1 MKKGYKIHPFIWV
14 LLFSLTSLLGQQG
27 SSYLTQKL
35 MVESDLRER
44 MGDALSKIID
54 DQKYIIDVDVDI
66 EIIGEKEEQI
76 IIIPGDRPIYDEASA
91 LEQLTTIIGEAAPED
106 GSAEDTEF
114 YSMGL
119 PIPGFDFEVEAEPQV
134 SQESAA
140 QGQAGPGMVVPI
152 QEPTMAG
159 ERVQSKTL
167 TKRMPARYSVKRIQ
181 ISIILQEGAAPE
193 LIENIRQVVMVASR
207 FDRTRGDVLSI
218 MTASFKERRDEKSAE
233 QVLLKNIADKLEQL
247 QTGEGKDGGLQKSI
261 EDAVSEPMTAFKNR
275 LNELEQANLKNK
287 FEYERRTKL
296 LRDSLQLGELKG
308 EITSLRDALI
318 YAEQTQKTG
327 IDSQLTR
334 KIAMLDSVQL
344 DLEQEIEHVES
355 SSAMIILVSMLGALV
370 LVLLV
375 LVIVLLFNKKKALPP
390 PPPWFY
396 GRPPRKRK
404 KKGKNDGSKNSNL
417 AAKKSVDSQ
426 VASVGQELEDD
437 PDVLRSEIGEMRQ
450 SVVSMSVGQPKTA
463 TRIVKEWLEDDVVP
477 EPEPPPEEPEEE
489 DSGKKKKKKK

>member
-1 MKKGYKIHPFIWV
+1 MKKGYKIHPFILV
-14 LLFSLTSLLGQQG
+14 FLFSLTLLIGQQT

-35 MVESDLRER
+35 MVENGLRER
-44 MGDALSKIID
+44 IGDALSKIID
-54 DQKYIIDVDVDI
+54 DQKYVIDVDVDI
-66 EIIGEKEEQI
+66 EITGEKEEQI
-76 IIIPGDRPIYDEASA
+76 TIIPGDRPIYDEASA
-91 LEQLTTIIGEAAPED
+91 LEQLTTIIGEAAPGD
-106 GSAEDTEF
+106 GSSEDTELS
-114 YSMGL
+114 SMGL

-134 SQESAA
+134 SQESAT
-140 QGQAGPGMVVPI
+140 QGQAGPDMVVPI

-167 TKRMPARYSVKRIQ
+167 THRVPAVADVKRIQ

-247 QTGEGKDGGLQKSI
+247 QSGESGGMKKSI
-261 EDAVSEPMTAFKNR
+261 EDAVSEPMTAFKSR
-275 LNELEQANLKNK
+275 LNELEQANLRNK
-287 FEYERRTKL
+287 FEYERKTKL
-296 LRDSLQLGELKG
+296 LRDSLQLGDLKG
-308 EITSLRDALI
+308 EITSLKEALEF
-318 YAEQTQKTG
+318 AEQTQKTG
-327 IDSQLTR
+327 IDSQLTQ

-344 DLEQEIEHVES
+344 DLEKELEQVES
-355 SSAMIILVSMLGALV
+355 SSAMIILVSILGALV
-370 LVLLV
+370 LIPLV
-375 LVIVLLFNKKKALPP
+375 LVVVLLFNKKKTPPP
-390 PPPWFY
+390 PPPWLY
-396 GRPPRKRK
+396 GPPRRK
-404 KKGKNDGSKNSNL
+404 KKGKNDGSNNGNL
-417 AAKKSVDSQ
+417 AAKKSVGSQ
-426 VASVGQELEDD
+426 VTEDD

-477 EPEPPPEEPEEE
+477 EPEPPPEEPVEE

>member
-14 LLFSLTSLLGQQG
+14 FLFSLTLLLGQQT

-35 MVESDLRER
+35 MVESGLRER
-44 MGDALSKIID
+44 IGDALSKIID
-54 DQKYIIDVDVDI
+54 DQKYVIDVDVDI
-66 EIIGEKEEQI
+66 EITGEKEEQI
-76 IIIPGDRPIYDEASA
+76 TIIPGNRPIYDEASA
-91 LEQLTTIIGEAAPED
+91 LEQLTTIIGEAAPGD
-106 GSAEDTEF
+106 GSSEDTEF
-114 YSMGL
+114 SSMGL

-140 QGQAGPGMVVPI
+140 RGQAGPDMVVPI

-167 TKRMPARYSVKRIQ
+167 THRVPAVAAVKRIQ

-247 QTGEGKDGGLQKSI
+247 QSGESGGMKKSI
-261 EDAVSEPMTAFKNR
+261 EDAVSEPMTAFKSR
-275 LNELEQANLKNK
+275 LNELEQANLRNK
-287 FEYERRTKL
+287 FEYERKTKL
-296 LRDSLQLGELKG
+296 LRDSLQLGDLKG
-308 EITSLRDALI
+308 EIISLKEALV
-318 YAEQTQKTG
+318 YAEQIQKTG
-327 IDSQLTR
+327 IDSQLTQ

-344 DLEQEIEHVES
+344 DLEQELEQVES
-355 SSAMIILVSMLGALV
+355 SSAMIILVSILGALV
-370 LVLLV
+370 LILLV
-375 LVIVLLFNKKKALPP
+375 LVMVLLFNKKKTPPP
-390 PPPWFY
+390 PPPWLY
-396 GRPPRKRK
+396 GPPRRRK
-404 KKGKNDGSKNSNL
+404 KKGKNDGSKNGNL
-417 AAKKSVDSQ
+417 AAKKSVGSQ
-426 VASVGQELEDD
+426 VGSVGQELEDD

>member
-14 LLFSLTSLLGQQG
+14 FLFSLTLLLGQQT

-35 MVESDLRER
+35 MVESGLRER
-44 MGDALSKIID
+44 IGDALSKIID
-54 DQKYIIDVDVDI
+54 DQKYVIDVDVDI
-66 EIIGEKEEQI
+66 EITGEKEEQI
-76 IIIPGDRPIYDEASA
+76 TIIPGDRPIYDEASA
-91 LEQLTTIIGEAAPED
+91 LEQLTTIIGKAAPGD

-114 YSMGL
+114 SSMGL

-140 QGQAGPGMVVPI
+140 RGQAGPDMVLPI

-167 TKRMPARYSVKRIQ
+167 THRVPAVAAVKRIQ

-247 QTGEGKDGGLQKSI
+247 QAGESGGMKKSI

-275 LNELEQANLKNK
+275 LNELEQANLRNK
-287 FEYERRTKL
+287 FEYERKTKL
-296 LRDSLQLGELKG
+296 LRDSLQLGDLKG
-308 EITSLRDALI
+308 EIISLKEALV
-318 YAEQTQKTG
+318 YAEQIQKTG
-327 IDSQLTR
+327 IDSQLTQ

-344 DLEQEIEHVES
+344 DLEQELEQVES
-355 SSAMIILVSMLGALV
+355 SSAMIILVSILGALV
-370 LVLLV
+370 LILLV
-375 LVIVLLFNKKKALPP
+375 LVMVLLFNKKKMPPP
-390 PPPWFY
+390 PPPWLY
-396 GRPPRKRK
+396 GPPRRRK
-404 KKGKNDGSKNSNL
+404 KKGKNDGSKNGNL
-417 AAKKSVDSQ
+417 AAKKSVGSQ

>member
-1 MKKGYKIHPFIWV
+1 MKKVYKIHPFIWV
-14 LLFSLTSLLGQQG
+14 FLFSLTLLLGQQT

-35 MVESDLRER
+35 MVESGLRER
-44 MGDALSKIID
+44 LGDALSKIID
-54 DQKYIIDVDVDI
+54 DQKYVIDVDVDI
-66 EIIGEKEEQI
+66 EITGEKEEQI
-76 IIIPGDRPIYDEASA
+76 TIIPGDRPIYDEASA
-91 LEQLTTIIGEAAPED
+91 LEQLTTIIGEAAPGD
-106 GSAEDTEF
+106 GSADDTEF
-114 YSMGL
+114 SSMGL

-152 QEPTMAG
+152 QEPTMAN

-167 TKRMPARYSVKRIQ
+167 TNRMPAIAAVKRLQ

-247 QTGEGKDGGLQKSI
+247 QAGEDGGMKKSI
-261 EDAVSEPMTAFKNR
+261 EDAISEPMTAFKSR
-275 LNELEQANLKNK
+275 LNELEQENLRNK
-287 FEYERRTKL
+287 FEYERKTKL
-296 LRDSLQLGELKG
+296 LRDSLQLGDLKG
-308 EITSLRDALI
+308 EIISLKEALI

-327 IDSQLTR
+327 IDSQLTQ

-344 DLEQEIEHVES
+344 DLEQELEQVES
-355 SSAMIILVSMLGALV
+355 SSAMIILVSILGALV

-375 LVIVLLFNKKKALPP
+375 LVIVLLFNKKKTPPP

-396 GRPPRKRK
+396 GPPRRRK
-404 KKGKNDGSKNSNL
+404 KKGKNGSL
-417 AAKKSVDSQ
+417 ATKSEI
-426 VASVGQELEDD
+426 QETNED
-437 PDVLRSEIGEMRQ
+437 PDVIRSEIGEMRQ

>member
-1 MKKGYKIHPFIWV
+1 MKKGYKIHPFILV
-14 LLFSLTSLLGQQG
+14 FLFSLTLLLGQQT

-35 MVESDLRER
+35 MVENGLRER
-44 MGDALSKIID
+44 IGDALSKIID
-54 DQKYIIDVDVDI
+54 DQKYVIDVDVDI
-66 EIIGEKEEQI
+66 EITGEKEEQI
-76 IIIPGDRPIYDEASA
+76 TIIPGDRPIYDEASA
-91 LEQLTTIIGEAAPED
+91 LEQLTTIIGEAAPGD
-106 GSAEDTEF
+106 GSSEDTEF
-114 YSMGL
+114 SSMGL

-140 QGQAGPGMVVPI
+140 RGQAGPDMVVPI
-152 QEPTMAG
+152 KEPTMDG

-167 TKRMPARYSVKRIQ
+167 THRVPAVAAVKRIQ

-247 QTGEGKDGGLQKSI
+247 QSGESGGMKKSI
-261 EDAVSEPMTAFKNR
+261 EDAVSEPMTAFKSR

-287 FEYERRTKL
+287 FEYERKTKL
-296 LRDSLQLGELKG
+296 LRDSLQLGDLKG
-308 EITSLRDALI
+308 EIISLKEALV

-327 IDSQLTR
+327 IDSQLTQ

-344 DLEQEIEHVES
+344 DLEQELEQVES
-355 SSAMIILVSMLGALV
+355 SSAMIILVSILGALV
-370 LVLLV
+370 LILLV
-375 LVIVLLFNKKKALPP
+375 LVMVLLFNKKKTPPP
-390 PPPWFY
+390 PPPWLY
-396 GRPPRKRK
+396 GPPRRRK
-404 KKGKNDGSKNSNL
+404 KKGNL
-417 AAKKSVDSQ
+417 AAKKNVGSQ
-426 VASVGQELEDD
+426 VASVGQEPEDD

>member
-14 LLFSLTSLLGQQG
+14 FLFSLTLLLGQQT

-35 MVESDLRER
+35 MVESGLRER
-44 MGDALSKIID
+44 IGDALSKIID
-54 DQKYIIDVDVDI
+54 DQKYVIDVDVDI
-66 EIIGEKEEQI
+66 EITGEKEEQI
-76 IIIPGDRPIYDEASA
+76 TIIPGDRPIYDEASA
-91 LEQLTTIIGEAAPED
+91 LEQLTTIIGEAAPGD

-114 YSMGL
+114 SSMGL

-140 QGQAGPGMVVPI
+140 RGQAGPDMVLPI
-152 QEPTMAG
+152 KEPTMDG

-167 TKRMPARYSVKRIQ
+167 THRVPAVAAVKRIQ

-247 QTGEGKDGGLQKSI
+247 QSGESGGMKKSI

-275 LNELEQANLKNK
+275 LNELEQANLRNQ
-287 FEYERRTKL
+287 FEYERKTKL
-296 LRDSLQLGELKG
+296 LRDSLQLGDLKG
-308 EITSLRDALI
+308 EIISLKEALV
-318 YAEQTQKTG
+318 YAEQIQKTG
-327 IDSQLTR
+327 IDSQLTQ

-344 DLEQEIEHVES
+344 DLEQELEQVES
-355 SSAMIILVSMLGALV
+355 SSAMIILVSILGALV
-370 LVLLV
+370 LILLV
-375 LVIVLLFNKKKALPP
+375 LVMVLLFNKKKTPPP
-390 PPPWFY
+390 PPPWLY
-396 GRPPRKRK
+396 GPPRRRK
-404 KKGKNDGSKNSNL
+404 KKGNL
-417 AAKKSVDSQ
+417 AAKKSVGSQ

>member
-14 LLFSLTSLLGQQG
+14 FLFSLTLLLGQQT

-35 MVESDLRER
+35 MVESGLRER
-44 MGDALSKIID
+44 IGDALSKIID
-54 DQKYIIDVDVDI
+54 DQKYVIDVDVDI
-66 EIIGEKEEQI
+66 EITGEKEEQI
-76 IIIPGDRPIYDEASA
+76 TIIPGDRPIYDEASA
-91 LEQLTTIIGEAAPED
+91 LEQLTTIIGEAAPGD
-106 GSAEDTEF
+106 GSAKDTEF
-114 YSMGL
+114 SSMGL

-134 SQESAA
+134 SQESSAR
-140 QGQAGPGMVVPI
+140 GQAGPDMVLPI
-152 QEPTMAG
+152 KEPTMDG

-167 TKRMPARYSVKRIQ
+167 THRVPAVAAVKRIQ

-247 QTGEGKDGGLQKSI
+247 QSGESGGMKKSI

-275 LNELEQANLKNK
+275 LNELEQANLRNQ
-287 FEYERRTKL
+287 FEYERKTKL
-296 LRDSLQLGELKG
+296 LRDSLQLGDLKG
-308 EITSLRDALI
+308 EIISLKEALV
-318 YAEQTQKTG
+318 YAEQIQKTG
-327 IDSQLTR
+327 IDSQLTQ

-344 DLEQEIEHVES
+344 DLEQELEQVES
-355 SSAMIILVSMLGALV
+355 SSAMIILVSILGALV
-370 LVLLV
+370 LILLI
-375 LVIVLLFNKKKALPP
+375 LVMVLLFNKKKTPPP
-390 PPPWFY
+390 PPPWLY
-396 GRPPRKRK
+396 GPPRRRK
-404 KKGKNDGSKNSNL
+404 KKGKNDGSKNGNL
-417 AAKKSVDSQ
+417 AAKKSVGSQ

>member
-14 LLFSLTSLLGQQG
+14 FLFSLTLLLGQQT

-35 MVESDLRER
+35 MVENGLRER
-44 MGDALSKIID
+44 IGDALSKIID
-54 DQKYIIDVDVDI
+54 DQKYVIDVDVDI
-66 EIIGEKEEQI
+66 EITGEKEEQI
-76 IIIPGDRPIYDEASA
+76 TIIPGNRPIYDEASA
-91 LEQLTTIIGEAAPED
+91 LEQLTTIIGEAAPGD
-106 GSAEDTEF
+106 GSSEDTELS
-114 YSMGL
+114 SMGL

-140 QGQAGPGMVVPI
+140 QGQAGPDMVIPI
-152 QEPTMAG
+152 KEPTMAG

-167 TKRMPARYSVKRIQ
+167 THRVPAVAAVKRIQ

-247 QTGEGKDGGLQKSI
+247 QAGESGGMKKSI

-275 LNELEQANLKNK
+275 LNELEQANLRNK
-287 FEYERRTKL
+287 FEYERKTKL
-296 LRDSLQLGELKG
+296 LRDSLQLGDLKG
-308 EITSLRDALI
+308 EIISLKEALV

-327 IDSQLTR
+327 IDSQLTQ

-344 DLEQEIEHVES
+344 DLEQELEQVES
-355 SSAMIILVSMLGALV
+355 SSAMIILVSILGALV
-370 LVLLV
+370 LILLV
-375 LVIVLLFNKKKALPP
+375 LVMVLLFNKKKMPPP
-390 PPPWFY
+390 PPPWLY
-396 GRPPRKRK
+396 GPPRRRK
-404 KKGKNDGSKNSNL
+404 KKGKNDGSKNGNL
-417 AAKKSVDSQ
+417 AAKKSVGSQ

>member
-14 LLFSLTSLLGQQG
+14 FLFSLTLLLGQQT

-35 MVESDLRER
+35 MVESGLRER
-44 MGDALSKIID
+44 IGDALSKIID
-54 DQKYIIDVDVDI
+54 DQKYVIDVDVDI
-66 EIIGEKEEQI
+66 EITGEKEEQI
-76 IIIPGDRPIYDEASA
+76 TIIPGDRPIYDEASA
-91 LEQLTTIIGEAAPED
+91 LEQLTTIIGEAAPGD

-114 YSMGL
+114 SSMGL

-140 QGQAGPGMVVPI
+140 RGQAGPDMVLPI
-152 QEPTMAG
+152 KEPTMDG

-167 TKRMPARYSVKRIQ
+167 THRVPAVAAVKRIQ

-247 QTGEGKDGGLQKSI
+247 QAGESGGMKKSI

-275 LNELEQANLKNK
+275 LNELEQANLRNK
-287 FEYERRTKL
+287 FEYERKTKL
-296 LRDSLQLGELKG
+296 LRDSLQLGDLKG
-308 EITSLRDALI
+308 EIISLKEALV
-318 YAEQTQKTG
+318 YAEQIQKTG
-327 IDSQLTR
+327 IDSQLTQ

-344 DLEQEIEHVES
+344 DLEQELEQVES
-355 SSAMIILVSMLGALV
+355 SSAMIILVSILGALV
-370 LVLLV
+370 LILLV
-375 LVIVLLFNKKKALPP
+375 LVMVLLFNKKKTPPP
-390 PPPWFY
+390 PPPWLY
-396 GRPPRKRK
+396 GPPRRRK
-404 KKGKNDGSKNSNL
+404 KKGKNDGSKNGNL
-417 AAKKSVDSQ
+417 AAKKSVGSQ

>member
-14 LLFSLTSLLGQQG
+14 FLFSLTLLLGQQT

-35 MVESDLRER
+35 MVESGLRER
-44 MGDALSKIID
+44 IGDALSKIID
-54 DQKYIIDVDVDI
+54 DQKYVIDVDVDI
-66 EIIGEKEEQI
+66 EITGEKEEQI
-76 IIIPGDRPIYDEASA
+76 TIIPGDRPIYDEASA
-91 LEQLTTIIGEAAPED
+91 LEQLTTIIGEAAPGD

-114 YSMGL
+114 SSMGL

-140 QGQAGPGMVVPI
+140 RGQAGPDMVLPI
-152 QEPTMAG
+152 KEPTMDG

-167 TKRMPARYSVKRIQ
+167 THRVPAVAAVKRIQ

-247 QTGEGKDGGLQKSI
+247 QSGESGGMKKSI

-275 LNELEQANLKNK
+275 LNELEQANLRNK
-287 FEYERRTKL
+287 FEYERKTKL
-296 LRDSLQLGELKG
+296 LRDSLQLGDLKG
-308 EITSLRDALI
+308 EIISLKEALI

-327 IDSQLTR
+327 IDSQLTQ

-344 DLEQEIEHVES
+344 DLEQELEQVES
-355 SSAMIILVSMLGALV
+355 SSAMIILVSILGALV
-370 LVLLV
+370 LILLV
-375 LVIVLLFNKKKALPP
+375 LVMVLLFNKKKTPPP
-390 PPPWFY
+390 PPPWLY
-396 GRPPRKRK
+396 GPPRRRK
-404 KKGKNDGSKNSNL
+404 KKGKNDGSKNGNL
-417 AAKKSVDSQ
+417 AAKKSVGSQ

>member
-14 LLFSLTSLLGQQG
+14 FLFSLTLLLGQQT

-35 MVESDLRER
+35 MVESGLRER
-44 MGDALSKIID
+44 IGDALSKIID
-54 DQKYIIDVDVDI
+54 DQKYVIDVDVDI
-66 EIIGEKEEQI
+66 EITGEKEEQI
-76 IIIPGDRPIYDEASA
+76 TIIPGDRPIYDEASA
-91 LEQLTTIIGEAAPED
+91 LEQLTTIIGEAAPGD
-106 GSAEDTEF
+106 GSSKDTELS
-114 YSMGL
+114 SMGL

-140 QGQAGPGMVVPI
+140 QGQAGPDMVVPI

-167 TKRMPARYSVKRIQ
+167 THRVPAVAAVKRIQ

-247 QTGEGKDGGLQKSI
+247 QSGESGGMKKSI
-261 EDAVSEPMTAFKNR
+261 EDAVSEPMTAFKSR
-275 LNELEQANLKNK
+275 LNELEQANQRNK
-287 FEYERRTKL
+287 FEYERKTKL
-296 LRDSLQLGELKG
+296 LRDSLQLGDLKG
-308 EITSLRDALI
+308 EIISLKEALV

-327 IDSQLTR
+327 IDSQLTK

-344 DLEQEIEHVES
+344 DLEQELEQVES
-355 SSAMIILVSMLGALV
+355 SSAMIILVSILGALV
-370 LVLLV
+370 LILLV
-375 LVIVLLFNKKKALPP
+375 LVVVLLFNKKKMPPP
-390 PPPWFY
+390 PPPWLY
-396 GRPPRKRK
+396 GPPRRRK
-404 KKGKNDGSKNSNL
+404 KKGNL
-417 AAKKSVDSQ
+417 AAKKSVGSQ

>member
-14 LLFSLTSLLGQQG
+14 FLFSLTLLLGQQT

-35 MVESDLRER
+35 MVENGLRER
-44 MGDALSKIID
+44 IGDALSKIID
-54 DQKYIIDVDVDI
+54 DQKYVIDVDVDI
-66 EIIGEKEEQI
+66 EITGEKEEQI
-76 IIIPGDRPIYDEASA
+76 TIIPGDRPIYDEASA
-91 LEQLTTIIGEAAPED
+91 LEQLTTIIGEAAPGD
-106 GSAEDTEF
+106 GSADDTEF
-114 YSMGL
+114 SSMGL

-152 QEPTMAG
+152 QEPTMAN

-167 TKRMPARYSVKRIQ
+167 TNRMPAIAAVKRLQ

-247 QTGEGKDGGLQKSI
+247 QAGEDGGMKKSI
-261 EDAVSEPMTAFKNR
+261 EDAISEPMTAFKSR
-275 LNELEQANLKNK
+275 LNELEQENLRNK
-287 FEYERRTKL
+287 FEYERKTKL
-296 LRDSLQLGELKG
+296 LRDSLQLGDLKG
-308 EITSLRDALI
+308 EIISLKEALI

-327 IDSQLTR
+327 IDSQLTQ

-344 DLEQEIEHVES
+344 DLEQELEQVES
-355 SSAMIILVSMLGALV
+355 SSAMIILVSILGALV

-375 LVIVLLFNKKKALPP
+375 LVIVLLFNKKKTPPP

-396 GRPPRKRK
+396 GPPRRRK
-404 KKGKNDGSKNSNL
+404 KKGKNGSL
-417 AAKKSVDSQ
+417 ATKSEI
-426 VASVGQELEDD
+426 QETNED
-437 PDVLRSEIGEMRQ
+437 PDVIRSEIGEMRQ

>member
-14 LLFSLTSLLGQQG
+14 FLFSLTLLLGQQT

-35 MVESDLRER
+35 MVESGLRER
-44 MGDALSKIID
+44 IGDALSKIID
-54 DQKYIIDVDVDI
+54 DQKYVIDVDVDI
-66 EIIGEKEEQI
+66 EITGEKEEQI
-76 IIIPGDRPIYDEASA
+76 TIIPGDRPIYDEASA
-91 LEQLTTIIGEAAPED
+91 LEQLTTIIGEAAPGD

-114 YSMGL
+114 SSMGL

-140 QGQAGPGMVVPI
+140 RGQAGPDMVLPI
-152 QEPTMAG
+152 KEPTMDG

-167 TKRMPARYSVKRIQ
+167 THRVPAVAAVKRIQ

-247 QTGEGKDGGLQKSI
+247 QSGESGGMKKSI
-261 EDAVSEPMTAFKNR
+261 EDAVSEPMTAFKSR
-275 LNELEQANLKNK
+275 LNELEQANLRNK
-287 FEYERRTKL
+287 FEYERKTKL
-296 LRDSLQLGELKG
+296 LRDSLQLGDLKG
-308 EITSLRDALI
+308 EIISLKEALV
-318 YAEQTQKTG
+318 YAEQIQKTG
-327 IDSQLTR
+327 IDSQLTQ

-344 DLEQEIEHVES
+344 DLEQELEQVES
-355 SSAMIILVSMLGALV
+355 SSAMIILVSILGALV
-370 LVLLV
+370 LILLV
-375 LVIVLLFNKKKALPP
+375 LVMVLLFNKKKTPPP
-390 PPPWFY
+390 PPPWLY
-396 GRPPRKRK
+396 GPPRRRK
-404 KKGKNDGSKNSNL
+404 KKGKNDGSKNGNL
-417 AAKKSVDSQ
+417 AAKKSVGSQ

>member
-1 MKKGYKIHPFIWV
+1 MKKGDKIHPFIWV
-14 LLFSLTSLLGQQG
+14 FLFSLTLLLGQQT

-35 MVESDLRER
+35 MVESGLRER
-44 MGDALSKIID
+44 LGDALSKIID
-54 DQKYIIDVDVDI
+54 DQKYVIDVDVDI
-66 EIIGEKEEQI
+66 EITGEKEEQI
-76 IIIPGDRPIYDEASA
+76 TIIPGDRPIYDEASA
-91 LEQLTTIIGEAAPED
+91 LEQLTTIIGEAAPGD
-106 GSAEDTEF
+106 GSADDTEF
-114 YSMGL
+114 SSMGL

-152 QEPTMAG
+152 QEPTMAN

-167 TKRMPARYSVKRIQ
+167 TNRMPAIATVKRLQ

-247 QTGEGKDGGLQKSI
+247 QAGDGGGLKKSI

-275 LNELEQANLKNK
+275 LNELEQENLRNK
-287 FEYERRTKL
+287 FEYERKTKL
-296 LRDSLQLGELKG
+296 LRDSLQLGDLKG
-308 EITSLRDALI
+308 EITSLKEALV

-327 IDSQLTR
+327 IDSQLTK

-344 DLEQEIEHVES
+344 DLEQELEQVES
-355 SSAMIILVSMLGALV
+355 SSAMIILVSILGALV

-375 LVIVLLFNKKKALPP
+375 LVIVLLFNKKKTPPP

-396 GRPPRKRK
+396 GPPRRRK
-404 KKGKNDGSKNSNL
+404 KKGKNGSL
-417 AAKKSVDSQ
+417 ATKSEI
-426 VASVGQELEDD
+426 QETNED
-437 PDVLRSEIGEMRQ
+437 PDVIRSEIGEMRQ

>member
-1 MKKGYKIHPFIWV
+1 MKKGYKIHPFILV
-14 LLFSLTSLLGQQG
+14 FLFSLTLLIGQQT

-35 MVESDLRER
+35 MVENGLRER
-44 MGDALSKIID
+44 IGDALSKIID
-54 DQKYIIDVDVDI
+54 DQKYVIDVDVDI
-66 EIIGEKEEQI
+66 EITGEKEEQI
-76 IIIPGDRPIYDEASA
+76 TIIPGDRPIYDEASA
-91 LEQLTTIIGEAAPED
+91 LEQLTTIIGDAAPGD
-106 GSAEDTEF
+106 GAAEDTELS
-114 YSMGL
+114 SMGL

-134 SQESAA
+134 SQESAT
-140 QGQAGPGMVVPI
+140 QGQAGPDMVVPI

-167 TKRMPARYSVKRIQ
+167 THRIPAVADVKRIQ

-247 QTGEGKDGGLQKSI
+247 QGGESGGMKKSI
-261 EDAVSEPMTAFKNR
+261 EDAVSEPMTAFKSR
-275 LNELEQANLKNK
+275 LNELEQANQRNK
-287 FEYERRTKL
+287 FEYERKTKL
-296 LRDSLQLGELKG
+296 LRDSLQLGDLKG
-308 EITSLRDALI
+308 EITSLKEALVF
-318 YAEQTQKTG
+318 AEQTQKTG
-327 IDSQLTR
+327 IDSQLTQ

-344 DLEQEIEHVES
+344 DLEKELEQVES
-355 SSAMIILVSMLGALV
+355 SSAMIILVSILGALV
-370 LVLLV
+370 LILLV
-375 LVIVLLFNKKKALPP
+375 LVMVLLFNKKKTPPP
-390 PPPWFY
+390 PPPWLY
-396 GRPPRKRK
+396 GPPRRK
-404 KKGKNDGSKNSNL
+404 KKGKNDGSNNGNL
-417 AAKKSVDSQ
+417 AAKKSVSSQ
-426 VASVGQELEDD
+426 GTSVGQELEDD

>member
-14 LLFSLTSLLGQQG
+14 FLFSLTLLLGQQT

-35 MVESDLRER
+35 MVESGLRER
-44 MGDALSKIID
+44 IGDALSKIID
-54 DQKYIIDVDVDI
+54 DQKYVIDVDVDI
-66 EIIGEKEEQI
+66 EITGEKEEQI
-76 IIIPGDRPIYDEASA
+76 TIIPGDRPIYDEASA
-91 LEQLTTIIGEAAPED
+91 LEQLTTIIGEAAPGD
-106 GSAEDTEF
+106 GSSEDTEF
-114 YSMGL
+114 SSMGL

-134 SQESAA
+134 SQESSAR
-140 QGQAGPGMVVPI
+140 GQAGPDMVLPI
-152 QEPTMAG
+152 KEPTMDG

-167 TKRMPARYSVKRIQ
+167 THRVPAVAAVKRIQ

-247 QTGEGKDGGLQKSI
+247 QSGESGGMKKSI
-261 EDAVSEPMTAFKNR
+261 EDAVSEPMTAFKSR

-287 FEYERRTKL
+287 FEYERKTKL
-296 LRDSLQLGELKG
+296 LRDSLQLGDLKG
-308 EITSLRDALI
+308 EIISLKEMLV

-327 IDSQLTR
+327 IDSQLTQ

-344 DLEQEIEHVES
+344 DLEQELEQVES
-355 SSAMIILVSMLGALV
+355 SSAMIILVSILGALV
-370 LVLLV
+370 LILLV
-375 LVIVLLFNKKKALPP
+375 LVMVLLLNKNKTLPP
-390 PPPWFY
+390 PPWLY
-396 GRPPRKRK
+396 GPPRRRK
-404 KKGKNDGSKNSNL
+404 KKGKNDGSKNGNL
-417 AAKKSVDSQ
+417 AAKKSVGSQ

>member
-14 LLFSLTSLLGQQG
+14 FLFSLTLLLGQET

-35 MVESDLRER
+35 MVESGLRER
-44 MGDALSKIID
+44 IGDALSKIID
-54 DQKYIIDVDVDI
+54 DQKYVIDVDVDI
-66 EIIGEKEEQI
+66 EITGEKEEQI
-76 IIIPGDRPIYDEASA
+76 TIIPGDRPIYDEASA
-91 LEQLTTIIGEAAPED
+91 LEQLTTIIGEAAPGD
-106 GSAEDTEF
+106 GSSEDTEF
-114 YSMGL
+114 SSMGL

-140 QGQAGPGMVVPI
+140 RGQAGPDMVVPI
-152 QEPTMAG
+152 QEPTMDG

-167 TKRMPARYSVKRIQ
+167 THRVPAVAAVKRIQ

-247 QTGEGKDGGLQKSI
+247 QSGESGGMKKSI
-261 EDAVSEPMTAFKNR
+261 EDAVSEPMTAFKSR

-287 FEYERRTKL
+287 FEYERKTKL
-296 LRDSLQLGELKG
+296 LRDSLQLGDLKG
-308 EITSLRDALI
+308 EIISLKEALV

-327 IDSQLTR
+327 IDSQLTQ
-334 KIAMLDSVQL
+334 KIAMLDSVHL
-344 DLEQEIEHVES
+344 DLEQELEQVES
-355 SSAMIILVSMLGALV
+355 SSAMIILVSILGALV
-370 LVLLV
+370 LILLV
-375 LVIVLLFNKKKALPP
+375 LVMVLLFNKKKTPPP
-390 PPPWFY
+390 PPPWLY
-396 GRPPRKRK
+396 GPPRRK
-404 KKGKNDGSKNSNL
+404 KKGKNDGSKNGNL
-417 AAKKSVDSQ
+417 AAKKSVGSQ

>member
-14 LLFSLTSLLGQQG
+14 FLFSLTLLLGQQT

-35 MVESDLRER
+35 MVESGLRER
-44 MGDALSKIID
+44 IGDALSKIID
-54 DQKYIIDVDVDI
+54 DQKYVIDVDVDI
-66 EIIGEKEEQI
+66 EITGEKEEQI
-76 IIIPGDRPIYDEASA
+76 TIIPGDRPIYDEASA
-91 LEQLTTIIGEAAPED
+91 LEQLTTIIGEAAPGD
-106 GSAEDTEF
+106 GSSEDTEF
-114 YSMGL
+114 SSMGL

-140 QGQAGPGMVVPI
+140 RGQAGPDMVLPI
-152 QEPTMAG
+152 KEPTMDG

-167 TKRMPARYSVKRIQ
+167 THRVPAVAAVKRIQ

-247 QTGEGKDGGLQKSI
+247 QSGESGGMKKSI
-261 EDAVSEPMTAFKNR
+261 EDAVSEPMTAFKSR
-275 LNELEQANLKNK
+275 LNELEQANLRNK
-287 FEYERRTKL
+287 FEYERKTKL
-296 LRDSLQLGELKG
+296 LRDSLQLGDLKG
-308 EITSLRDALI
+308 EIISLKEALV

-327 IDSQLTR
+327 IDSQLTQ

-344 DLEQEIEHVES
+344 DLEQELEQVES
-355 SSAMIILVSMLGALV
+355 SSAMIILVSILGALV

-375 LVIVLLFNKKKALPP
+375 LVIVLLFNKKKTPPP

-396 GRPPRKRK
+396 GPPRRRK
-404 KKGKNDGSKNSNL
+404 KKGKNGSL
-417 AAKKSVDSQ
+417 ATKSEI
-426 VASVGQELEDD
+426 QETNED
-437 PDVLRSEIGEMRQ
+437 PDVIRSEIGEMRQ